1 MYDFPQDPKKI
12 SPRIRRYERALRC
25 EQECYGFI
33 NDGAG
38 KRYLLG
44 ALYLLMGDTAGAV
57 RSFAWFA
64 QTFPDDSGDP
74 LQYLCWTLALYR
86 AGELE
91 HATVKLRQ
99 TMLSNLYLVP
109 RLLGLEQDHIDL
121 WYPSNLAEQRYSD
134 EVPEEVLMLWEPSA
148 LQWAHTLY
156 QSASMQG
163 VQRRSIAIYHQLKTE
178 RPGPKRSRL
187 VAEAYRLQYR
197 TLHSILRTF
206 FE

>member
-1 MYDFPQDPKKI
+1 MYAFPHDPQKI
-12 SPRIRRYERALRC
+12 RTRIRRYERALRR

-44 ALYLLMGDTAGAV
+44 TLYLLMGDTAGAL

-86 AGELE
+86 TGELE

-99 TMLSNLYLVP
+99 TMLSNLYLLP
-109 RLLGLEQDHIDL
+109 RLLGIAQDHIDI
-121 WYPSNLAEQRYSD
+121 WYASNLMEKSYIDGFPD
-134 EVPEEVLMLWEPSA
+134 EVFALWEPPA
-148 LQWAHTLY
+148 LHWASTVY
-156 QSASMQG
+156 QSIPMER
-163 VQRRSIAIYHQLKTE
+163 VRRRYIAIYSQLKTE

-187 VAEAYRLQYR
+187 VTEAYRLQYR
-197 TLHSILRTF
+197 TLH
-206 FE
+206 